1 MSTRGYSR
9 KSSAGRRCYV
19 AKIGTLSMNEA
30 IQKIIVLGSGSAG
43 LLVSLALKKK
53 HPDLQVTIVRS
64 KGIPIIGVGE
74 GATTSVTYFLHDFL
88 GINTAAFF
96 KIARPTWKLGI
107 RFDWGPRKTF
117 FYPFFN
123 SANLRVPG
131 VARELGFYAGD
142 QLNYIDPH
150 SALMTHDKAFARGPN
165 GAPDMTGRHFA
176 YHFENESF
184 VDFLEQTAAA
194 SGIVTVEDTVVDVR
208 RDGEHISE
216 LMLESGRSESADLF
230 VDCSGFVS
238 MLLGKS
244 LHEPFISFKSSLFC
258 ERAVV
263 GGWARG
269 DEPIKPYTTAQTMN
283 AGWAWQIEHENRINR
298 GYVYSPAFIS
308 DEDALR
314 EFREKNP
321 KVTDTRI
328 VKFVSGRY
336 ARTWVG
342 NAVGI
347 GNSAAFVE
355 PLEATALGA
364 ICMQA
369 QLLAETLFESNRRIV
384 PLHADLYN
392 QRVSRYTDSIRRFL
406 AIHYKFNTLL
416 DTLFWRECRE
426 KVDLAGAE
434 AIVDYYQ
441 QSGPGG
447 MWSHVILDV
456 FDFATIAGF
465 SQLLVGQSV
474 PFAAKVM
481 PTPQEQQ
488 ILRDLFLRNRQLGMT
503 GYSVKEMLQLSRNP
517 ASSWN

>member
-1 MSTRGYSR
+1 MYL
-9 KSSAGRRCYV
+9 A
-19 AKIGTLSMNEA
+19 AEIGTHSMNDT

-43 LLVSLALKKK
+43 LLVSLALKRL
-53 HPDLQVTIVRS
+53 HPDLQIVIVRS

-88 GINTAAFF
+88 AVNTTAFF
-96 KIARPTWKLGI
+96 KIAKPTWKLGI
-107 RFDWGPRKTF
+107 RFDWGPRRTF

-123 SANLRVPG
+123 SANLRVNG
-131 VARELGFYAGD
+131 ISRELGFYAGD
-142 QLNYIDPH
+142 NLNYVDPY
-150 SALMTHDKAFARGPN
+150 SALMAHDKAFARRPN

-176 YHFENESF
+176 YHFENETF

-194 SGIVTVEDTVVDVR
+194 GRIATVEDAVVDVQ
-208 RDGEHISE
+208 RDGELISA
-216 LMLESGRSESADLF
+216 LKLESGRLESADLF
-230 VDCSGFVS
+230 VDCSGFGSV
-238 MLLGKS
+238 LLGKT
-244 LHEPFISFKSSLFC
+244 LNEPFVSFKSSLFC

-269 DEPIKPYTTAQTMN
+269 DEIIKPYTTAQTMN

-298 GYVYSPAFIS
+298 GYVYSPDFIS
-308 DEDALR
+308 DEDAQR

-321 KVTDTRI
+321 KVGDTRI

-342 NAVGI
+342 NVVGI

-369 QLLAETLFESNRRIV
+369 QLLSESLFESNRRIV
-384 PLHADLYN
+384 PLHGSLYN

-406 AIHYKFNTLL
+406 AIHYKYNTLL
-416 DTLFWRECRE
+416 DTPFWRECRE

-434 AIVDYYQ
+434 EIVDYYR

-447 MWSHVILDV
+447 MWANTIMDV
-456 FDFATIAGF
+456 FDFATVAGF
-465 SQLLVGQSV
+465 SQLLIGQNV
-474 PFAAKVM
+474 PFDAKVV

-488 ILRDLFLRNRQLGMT
+488 ILRDVFTRNRQLGMT
-503 GYSVKEMLQLSRNP
+503 GFSVKEMLQLSRSP